1 MAVRQPGPETDLASA
16 FGAFNSVSEQ
26 LTAAYGALE
35 QQVVR
40 LTAELAQA
48 RRDRARSHDESVQLA
63 NRLSHLLA
71 AMPSGVVVLDGQ
83 GRIEQC
89 NPAAIELLGE
99 PLQGIAWTEVIAR
112 RFAPRPDDG
121 HEISLKDGR
130 RVSVATRALDPA
142 SGQLIV
148 LTDLTATRVLQQQV
162 ARHERLVAMGEMVAS
177 LAHQVRTPLASA
189 MLNLSNLAHPALA
202 VEDRARLAERIRERL
217 HHLDHLVNDML
228 LFARGG
234 QSVAAPF
241 GLSAL
246 LTQVAQTMEPQTAAA
261 GCEFRWTNHCGDVEL
276 LGNAEALTGAVTNLL
291 CNAVEACG
299 AGGTIALECHV
310 DNTDVTIVVAD
321 NGPGITPDVQ
331 ARLFEP
337 FFTTRAQGNG
347 LGLAVVQAVAQAH
360 GGHAWCRSQPGQGAT
375 FGLSLP
381 RPKEAA

>member
-1 MAVRQPGPETDLASA
+1 MAVLPSRPETDLASA

-48 RRDRARSHDESVQLA
+48 RRDRARSQDESVQLA
-63 NRLSHLLA
+63 NRLTHLLA
-71 AMPSGVVVLDGQ
+71 AMPAGVVVLDGQ
-83 GRIEQC
+83 GRIDQC

-99 PLQGIAWTEVIAR
+99 PLAGIAWTDVIAR

-121 HEISLKDGR
+121 HEISLNDGR
-130 RVSVATRALDPA
+130 RVAVATRALDPEP
-142 SGQLIV
+142 GQLIL
-148 LTDLTATRVLQQQV
+148 LTDLTATRNQQQQV
-162 ARHERLVAMGEMVAS
+162 ARQERLVAMGEMVAS

-189 MLNLSNLAHPALA
+189 MLNLSNLTHPALA
-202 VEDRARLAERIRERL
+202 ADDRLRMVERIRERL

-234 QSVAAPF
+234 QSVATPV
-241 GLSAL
+241 GISAL
-246 LTQVAQTMEPQTAAA
+246 LTQVVQTIEPQTAAA
-261 GCEFRWTNHCGDVEL
+261 GCRFQWANHCGDAQL
-276 LGNAEALTGAVTNLL
+276 LGNADALTGAVTNLL
-291 CNAVEACG
+291 RNAVEACG
-299 AGGTIALECHV
+299 AGGEIALECELDAASV
-310 DNTDVTIVVAD
+310 NIVVAD
-321 NGPGITPDVQ
+321 NGPGIAPDVQ

-360 GGHAWCRSQPGQGAT
+360 GGHAWCKSQPGQGAT
-375 FGLSLP
+375 FGMRLP
-381 RPKEAA
+381 RAREAA